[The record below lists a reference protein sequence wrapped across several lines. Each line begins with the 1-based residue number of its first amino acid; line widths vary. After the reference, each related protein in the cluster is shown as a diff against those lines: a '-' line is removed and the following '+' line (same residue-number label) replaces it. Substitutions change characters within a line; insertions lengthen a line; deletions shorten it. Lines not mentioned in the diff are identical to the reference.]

1 MGRQGILSEKRRG
14 CRFSFGFVDFKLRIA
29 ARRSCIRI
37 RDGSDPTGPRISKIR
52 LLCQALRL
60 PACSVKTAKGATL
73 IHPRFRKLVADC
85 GITIAEIARQAGYPH
100 LPFQRA
106 WRAVIPASQQ
116 RPYFFPL
123 FFPLGQRSNDCLKNL
138 AGIVGLD
145 LYLQAA
151 PSAIHECAWPSFSS
165 FETDASAIEIVVEAW
180 TVKWTR
186 TC

>member
-14 CRFSFGFVDFKLRIA
+14 YRFSFGFVNFKLRIA

-60 PACSVKTAKGATL
+60 PPASPCLLGENSKSKGATL

-116 RPYFFPL
+116 RPYF
-123 FFPLGQRSNDCLKNL
+123 
-138 AGIVGLD
+138 LD
-145 LYLQAA
+145 RK
-151 PSAIHECAWPSFSS
+151 S
-165 FETDASAIEIVVEAW
+165 
-180 TVKWTR
+180 
-186 TC
+186 